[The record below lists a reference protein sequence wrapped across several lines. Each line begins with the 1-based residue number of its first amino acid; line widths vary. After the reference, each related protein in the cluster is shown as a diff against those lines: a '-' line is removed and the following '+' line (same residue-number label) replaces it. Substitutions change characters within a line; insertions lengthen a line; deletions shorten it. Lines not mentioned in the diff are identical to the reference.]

1 MFTSS
6 GKLKLKLGPQ
16 GPDGYIAKSQ
26 FDVRII
32 LPVDFELARYYR
44 NLIPKHIIFNKPR
57 YDPHITVIL
66 EKKNDIDLNIISPF
80 YNQEIEFQYSE
91 QIRLDH
97 SSNYIVL
104 PARSPQ
110 LEEIRV
116 KCGLPVKDW
125 YTQTSDGQFSFHITI
140 GNTKL

>member
-6 GKLKLKLGPQ
+6 GKLKLKCGPQ
-16 GPDGYIAKSQ
+16 APDGFAKDSQ
-26 FDVRII
+26 FDIRLI
-32 LPVDFELARYYR
+32 LSVDFELIRYYHQQ
-44 NLIPKHIIFNKPR
+44 IPKHIRFSKQR

-66 EKKNDIDLNIISPF
+66 EKQKDINLSVISPF
-80 YNQEIEFQYSE
+80 YDQEIEFQYSE
-91 QIRLDH
+91 KIRLDH

-104 PARSPQ
+104 PASSPQ